1 MSNEGFISRK
11 FSSLNHEDIAKKAS
25 WLNQMVVVGFV
36 LVWLIIPDF
45 IQAIMGEDKSVF
57 DVRDITEATASYSII
72 IYIFVLV
79 CMITNIF
86 KKNIKVNVFETI
98 CYMFV
103 LLLMCAIFVYHWI
116 GVFEALMA
124 NELVG
129 YVEVVSISL
138 ILIGFT
144 TWYFTGFKH
153 YYAKNIAPNKRLVN
167 EIESQFVLIK
177 QPSKNKIAK

>member
-1 MSNEGFISRK
+1 
-11 FSSLNHEDIAKKAS
+11 L
-25 WLNQMVVVGFV
+25 VVVGFV

-45 IQAIMGEDKSVF
+45 IQAIMGKDESVF

-72 IYIFVLV
+72 IYIFVLI

-86 KKNIKVNVFETI
+86 KKNIKVNVFETM

-129 YVEVVSISL
+129 YVEVISISL